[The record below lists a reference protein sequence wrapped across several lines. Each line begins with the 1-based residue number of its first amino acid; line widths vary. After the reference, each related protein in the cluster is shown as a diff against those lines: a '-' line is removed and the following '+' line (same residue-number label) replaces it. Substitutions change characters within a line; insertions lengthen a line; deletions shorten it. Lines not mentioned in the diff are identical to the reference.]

1 MEMQNGQTKRNG
13 QIKTAGKIK
22 TAIVIVITVILVGAF
37 RYHFDYERRIAS
49 FVTKNEPE
57 LTALAEDYLEKT
69 EQKEITY
76 RGVKI
81 GGVFP
86 AGEAVPFD
94 VGGIGIVP
102 AACYYGFYYSPE
114 DIPVSNGEGELKKEE
129 EQEGFLAGLV
139 PRNQKERWVWQ
150 GYGDNGGEIVKIKE
164 HWYYYK
170 CWF

>member
-1 MEMQNGQTKRNG
+1 MQNGQING
-13 QIKTAGKIK
+13 KVRIKNVSKIK
-22 TAIVIVITVILVGAF
+22 TAIVIAIAAILVGALCS
-37 RYHFDYERRIAS
+37 HFNYERRIAN
-49 FVTKNEPE
+49 FVTQNETE
-57 LTALAEDYLEKT
+57 LTALAEEYLEKT

-76 RGVKI
+76 RGATI

-86 AGEAVPFD
+86 PGAVVPFD

-102 AACYYGFYYSPE
+102 SASYYGFYYSPE
-114 DIPVSNGEGELKKEE
+114 DIPVSNGEGELEKVE
-129 EQEGFLAGLV
+129 EQEGFLPGLI